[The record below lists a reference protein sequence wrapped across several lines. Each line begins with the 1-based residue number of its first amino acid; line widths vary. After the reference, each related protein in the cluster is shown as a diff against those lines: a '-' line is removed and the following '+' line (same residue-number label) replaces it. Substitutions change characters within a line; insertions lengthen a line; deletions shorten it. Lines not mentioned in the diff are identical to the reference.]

1 MKKFVK
7 TLGTATYIITAI
19 LYLITMM
26 FNYNSVS
33 SNLDG
38 VRGFSSGHA
47 MIFAIVCFLL
57 GALCIYNT
65 ISLIKDKTKS
75 TNIVTG
81 IILIGL
87 PIVFNLV
94 ISTLQGN
101 IDTDFQYLI
110 FRTFQGFEY
119 TYLYLIITA
128 ILSFISLI
136 LNRKEN

>member
-19 LYLITMM
+19 LYLSTMM

-38 VRGFSSGHA
+38 WHGFSSGHA
-47 MIFAIVCFLL
+47 VIFAIVCLLL
-57 GALCIYNT
+57 GTLCIYNT
-65 ISLIKDKTKS
+65 ISLIKNKTNGI
-75 TNIVTG
+75 NILAGV
-81 IILIGL
+81 ILIGL

-110 FRTFQGFEY
+110 FRISQGFEY
-119 TYLYLIITA
+119 TYLYLIISA